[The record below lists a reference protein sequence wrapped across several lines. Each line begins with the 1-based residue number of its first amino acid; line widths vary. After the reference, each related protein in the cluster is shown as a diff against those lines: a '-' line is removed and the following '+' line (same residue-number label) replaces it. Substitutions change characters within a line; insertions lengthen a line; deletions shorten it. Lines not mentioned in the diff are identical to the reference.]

1 MEELCIEG
9 LANHDDR
16 EPCVGA
22 REGAGEAS
30 VAARAGQAIEPRN
43 QRVRGADAVYESG
56 RQYRRRRYRESLGGP
71 RAVRDPVHV
80 RNLHAREPGD
90 PGLARLADHR
100 AGRSGKAK
108 AVRLR

>member
-43 QRVRGADAVYESG
+43 HRVRGADAVLRKRKATPPAALS
-56 RQYRRRRYRESLGGP
+56 RVAGGP

-80 RNLHAREPGD
+80 RNLHAREPGG
-90 PGLARLADHR
+90 PALARPAGHR
-100 AGRSGKAK
+100 AGRSGKAE